1 MSFSPKSNTQTS
13 KKVSKQDEEDGK
25 FDEFSSGSDH
35 DYESPEEKTGEEN
48 YICSFFELRT
58 AEEGGCG
65 EKDDENNSLKP
76 TLSSTVRDCHR
87 EKSSNA
93 AHPHRAQIKPPLR
106 RPLNSPSEIHY
117 SDLNNEK
124 TKKTVRSCPSQ
135 RTFSQPKGSAV
146 KASGSSVSRF
156 PQPRPPLPTNVFKR
170 TSKLPPVPPVPTQ
183 PMKLNKAS
191 GSSVSRFPQPRPPLP
206 TNVFKRT
213 SKLPPVPPVPTQ
225 PMKLN
230 KATPEPK
237 KCLDPSWYRGN
248 VTRHE
253 AEAALRRVNKDGAF
267 IVRDSSQG
275 SAEHPHTLMLLNQG
289 KVYNIRIRRRGN
301 SYSLGNGF
309 NGTQSFPGV
318 TEVILHHT
326 HTPLVLIDATDQTSA
341 EKPQCCLLHPAGL

>member
-183 PMKLNKAS
+183 PMKLNKA
-191 GSSVSRFPQPRPPLP
+191 
-206 TNVFKRT
+206 
-213 SKLPPVPPVPTQ
+213 
-225 PMKLN
+225 
-230 KATPEPK
+230 TPEPK